1 MGWATI
7 GIAADSHKQ
16 RNKWVFLGLAPV
28 TTTLFRCK
36 FHYTPTDRWEG
47 DNFPTR
53 VYAWQK
59 IRFSVVLL
67 AGGTI
72 VSLPFRPRL
81 FWDRFDVPLITRELP
96 PELVGEVDPSVR
108 IEVMFTSRVRR
119 SDSNWFTTQFTLEAD
134 L

>member
-1 MGWATI
+1 MGWTTI

-16 RNKWVFLGLAPV
+16 RNEWVFLGLAPV
-28 TTTLFRCK
+28 TTALFRCK
-36 FHYTPTDRWEG
+36 FSYTPTDRWEG

-59 IRFSVVLL
+59 IRFSVVLS

-96 PELVGEVDPSVR
+96 PELVGEVDPSYR
-108 IEVMFTSRVRR
+108 IEVMFTSKFRR
-119 SDSNWFTTQFTLEAD
+119 SDPDWFATQFTLEAD